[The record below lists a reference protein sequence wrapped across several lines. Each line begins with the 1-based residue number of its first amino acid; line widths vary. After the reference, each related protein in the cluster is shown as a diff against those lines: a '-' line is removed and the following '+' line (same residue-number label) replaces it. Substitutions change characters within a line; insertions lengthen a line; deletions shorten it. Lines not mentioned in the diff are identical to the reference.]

1 MMSILKLKSFV
12 VKLLNQTGISEF
24 WSHNLAFLLLL
35 ILFLL
40 LGRIIFWI
48 TKKGVMGIFI
58 KIAARTSSQFDD
70 ILIQNKVPQILSY
83 LPVLFLYHE
92 TIPKLFADFSE
103 NLADFLLS
111 TLDALLIVIIIF
123 LIRATL
129 KSVNDYLKT
138 LASFK
143 DKPLDSYLQV
153 FMIFLWFIGGILIL
167 SVLTGR
173 DIGSF
178 LTTLGALSAVLLF
191 IFKDTILGFV
201 ASVQI
206 AVNDTVRI
214 GDWISMP
221 NSSADGDVI
230 SISLSTVQVQNF
242 DKTITSIPTY
252 KLISDSFINWR
263 GMSESS
269 GRRIKRS
276 LLIKVS
282 SIRFL
287 EADEINTLNQIEL
300 LTPFLKQRN
309 TEIETE
315 NNEKNINKKLLI
327 NGRNFTNL
335 GLFRHYSEAY
345 LENHPMVNS
354 EMTVMCR
361 QLAPTAQG
369 IPLEVYV
376 FSKEKEWKNYEHISA
391 DIFDHLLASIK
402 YFYLECFELSPTVPT
417 QNRS

>member
-1 MMSILKLKSFV
+1 MNILDLKSIVAELFSDRG
-12 VKLLNQTGISEF
+12 LSEF
-24 WSHNLAFLLLL
+24 WSNSFALILLL
-35 ILFLL
+35 ILFLV

-48 TKKGVMGIFI
+48 TRKVIAGFFI
-58 KIAARTSSQFDD
+58 RFARSTASKFDD
-70 ILIQNKVPQILSY
+70 ILIQNKVPKILSY
-83 LPVLFLYHE
+83 LPVLFLYYE
-92 TIPKLFADFSE
+92 TIPTLFTVISQDFAAFVQNITE
-103 NLADFLLS
+103 
-111 TLDALLIVIIIF
+111 ALLIVLIIA
-123 LIRATL
+123 LIRAVL

-153 FMIFLWFIGGILIL
+153 FMIFLWFVGGILIL

-191 IFKDTILGFV
+191 VFKDTILGFV

-206 AVNDTVRI
+206 TVNDTVRI

-221 NSSADGDVI
+221 NSNADGDVI

-269 GRRIKRS
+269 GRRIKKS
-276 LLIKVS
+276 LLIKS
-282 SIRFL
+282 TSIRFL
-287 EADEINTLNQIEL
+287 EPDEISEL
-300 LTPFLKQRN
+300 KKIDRIAPLIDERQK
-309 TEIETE
+309 EIEASNTAQ
-315 NNEKNINKKLLI
+315 KTDKSLLI

-335 GLFRHYSEAY
+335 GLFRYYTQVY
-345 LENHPMVNS
+345 LQTHDQINQN
-354 EMTVMCR
+354 MTVMCR

-369 IPLEVYV
+369 IPLEIYA
-376 FSKEKEWKNYEHISA
+376 FSKDKVWINYEGISS
-391 DIFDHLLASIK
+391 DIFDHLQAAIP
-402 YFYLECFELSPTVPT
+402 YFHLECFELSPTLPPAV
-417 QNRS
+417 